1 MELCCAL
8 VIVSASLV
16 ACKTIAK
23 TLSFNLIWKSYFMN
37 QAKIYVGN
45 LSYQASA
52 EDLTS
57 FFQTY
62 GNVID
67 AKIITDRDSGRSKG
81 FGFVTFETP
90 EAANAAVAADGT
102 EVKGRALKVSIA
114 REQERTGGG
123 AGGRGDSRGGGR
135 GDSRGGSRDSG
146 GAGRSS
152 GGRGSW

>member
-1 MELCCAL
+1 
-8 VIVSASLV
+8 
-16 ACKTIAK
+16 
-23 TLSFNLIWKSYFMN
+23 MN

-90 EAANAAVAADGT
+90 EAANAAVASDGT

-114 REQERTGGG
+114 REQERTGG
-123 AGGRGDSRGGGR
+123 AGR
-135 GDSRGGSRDSG
+135 GDSRGGSRGGSRDG

-152 GGRGSW
+152 GGRGGW

>member
-1 MELCCAL
+1 
-8 VIVSASLV
+8 
-16 ACKTIAK
+16 
-23 TLSFNLIWKSYFMN
+23 MN

-90 EAANAAVAADGT
+90 EAANAAVASDGT

-114 REQERTGGG
+114 REQERTGG
-123 AGGRGDSRGGGR
+123 AGGRGDSRGAGGR
-135 GDSRGGSRDSG
+135 GDSRGGSRDG

-152 GGRGSW
+152 GGRGGW

>member
-1 MELCCAL
+1 
-8 VIVSASLV
+8 
-16 ACKTIAK
+16 
-23 TLSFNLIWKSYFMN
+23 MN

-90 EAANAAVAADGT
+90 EAANSAVAADGT

-114 REQERTGGG
+114 REQERTGG
-123 AGGRGDSRGGGR
+123 AGGRGDSRGGAGGR
-135 GDSRGGSRDSG
+135 GGDSRGGSRDGG

-152 GGRGSW
+152 GGRGGW